1 MSALV
6 FLILFT
12 AVSVCLSLVMLI
24 AWCIERRT
32 GNAGWVD
39 VSWAFGVGLV
49 SAAAALAALSQ
60 EQESVARILLAAG
73 LILLWSLRL
82 GSHLVRRTKGIKDD
96 ARYAKMKQDWGA
108 EASVGMF
115 KLLQSQALV
124 SIPLVLSV
132 ALAAWSPVTM
142 FRPQDVLA
150 LAVGLIAV
158 FGEDLADRQ
167 LRSFRSMPGN
177 EDRFCDTGLWSW
189 SRHPNYFFEWF
200 GWLAY
205 ALFAIDFSGG
215 YHWGWLALGGA
226 LCMYWLLNHVS
237 GIPPLEDHML
247 KKYGERF
254 RAYCRRTSAFF
265 PLPPNSSHSRS

>member
-1 MSALV
+1 MST
-6 FLILFT
+6 FLILLI
-12 AVSVCLSLVMLI
+12 AVSVCLSVVMVI
-24 AWCIERRT
+24 AWRIERRT

-39 VSWAFGVGLV
+39 VCWTFGVGLV
-49 SAAAALAALSQ
+49 SAGAALAALSQ
-60 EQESVARILLAAG
+60 QEGSVIRILLAAG

-82 GSHLVRRTKGIKDD
+82 GSHLVVRTRGIKDD
-96 ARYAKMKQDWGA
+96 PRYAKMKQDWGA
-108 EASVGMF
+108 DASKGMF
-115 KLLQSQALV
+115 RLLQSQALV

-132 ALAAWSPVTM
+132 ALAAWSPVAT

-150 LAVGLIAV
+150 LAVALVAIA
-158 FGEDLADRQ
+158 GEGVSDRQ
-167 LRSFRSMPGN
+167 LRVFRATPGN
-177 EDRFCDTGLWSW
+177 EGRFCDVGLWSW

-215 YHWGWLALGGA
+215 YHWGWLAFSGA
-226 LCMYWLLNHVS
+226 VCMYWLLNYVS
-237 GIPPLEDHML
+237 GIPPLEEHML

-265 PLPPNSSHSRS
+265 PLPPTSSQSRS